1 MKEIDLGSPW
11 IVPLIFEL
19 TFQIIWK
26 YGNLTNII
34 LFKPFKR
41 KILFPNIFE
50 VVKKTH
56 SMFIDKDNLTAS
68 MKFLIVFGNEFKQS

>member
-26 YGNLTNII
+26 YGNMTNII
-34 LFKPFKR
+34 LFKRFKR
-41 KILFPNIFE
+41 KILFPKICEF
-50 VVKKTH
+50 VKKNHT
-56 SMFIDKDNLTAS
+56 MIIDKDNLTAS
-68 MKFLIVFGNEFKQS
+68 IKLLSVFENEFKQS